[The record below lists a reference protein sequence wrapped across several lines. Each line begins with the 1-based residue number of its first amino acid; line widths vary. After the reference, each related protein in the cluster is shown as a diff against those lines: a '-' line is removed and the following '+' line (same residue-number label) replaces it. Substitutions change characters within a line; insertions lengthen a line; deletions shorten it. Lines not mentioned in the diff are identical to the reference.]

1 MNLKYL
7 ALLAFYYVVERIQG
21 SLISKCSPDKYE
33 TVVTTEGEHARLKC
47 NLCNATTLLATSYFQ
62 VHGFNITWFKYIP
75 EGGHEKLSGESAR
88 ITYDG
93 ISLGF
98 WPAFMNDTGKYF
110 CSIFNGTYNVS
121 SAGTYLNVHKMERL
135 CDGPFYKYIG
145 IVGRF
150 FSLSCPNLEDY
161 NCGKNNVTWL
171 KDRKDKVH
179 TGYTYTIQKVEETN
193 AGCYLCVLT
202 LENGGVQY
210 NVTRT
215 VKLCIEHIEPFI
227 PKIVYPG
234 KKEKIEVELGDKREI
249 ECKAVLGYKD
259 KDCMLYWT
267 SEYDHFE
274 INATETDTRSIT
286 ENNRVYLIKQL
297 VFKRI
302 KAEHLNQAFYCCL
315 VCPETE
321 MICSVIL
328 LEQDKHDTGRIFLLL
343 FTTLALIIIG
353 AVIYVRFKIYFALCI
368 RDFTCK
374 DETLQDSKE
383 YDAYVLLLKS
393 NEALICAGGEYFALK
408 LLPAILEQKFGYR
421 LCIFERDV
429 LPGAA
434 SADDIFSY
442 INKSRTLIIILCAD
456 LMENESSMYGLVS
469 GLHQALVE
477 RLIKPILIEYNPIRD
492 VTFLPHSLQLILKS
506 NRTVKW
512 TSESLSHN
520 SYFWKKIRYLMPA
533 KCIKRTE
540 FY

>member
-1 MNLKYL
+1 MDLKYL
-7 ALLAFYYVVERIQG
+7 ALLAFYYVVGRIQG
-21 SLISKCSPDKYE
+21 GVIGKCSPDKYE
-33 TVVTTEGEHARLKC
+33 AVVITEGEHARIKC
-47 NLCNATTLLATSYFQ
+47 NLCKASTLLAMSYFHT
-62 VHGFNITWFKYIP
+62 HGFNITWFKYIP
-75 EGGHEKLSGESAR
+75 EGGQEKLSGETAR
-88 ITYDG
+88 ITYDD

-98 WPAFMNDTGKYF
+98 WPALLNDTGKYF
-110 CSIFNGTYNVS
+110 CSVFNGTYNIS
-121 SAGTYLNVHKMERL
+121 SASTYLNVHKMEGL
-135 CDGPFYKYIG
+135 CDDHFYKYIG

-150 FSLSCPNLEDY
+150 FSLLCPNLEDY
-161 NCGKNNVTWL
+161 NSEKNNVTWL

-179 TGYTYTIQKVEETN
+179 TGNTYTIQKVEETN

-210 NVTRT
+210 NVSRR
-215 VKLCIEHIEPFI
+215 VKLHIEHIEPFI

-234 KKEKIEVELGDKREI
+234 KEEKIEVELGDKREI

-259 KDCMLYWT
+259 NDCMLYWK
-267 SEYDHFE
+267 SECDYFGIDA
-274 INATETDTRSIT
+274 NETDTRSIT
-286 ENNRVYLIKQL
+286 ENNRVYLINQL

-302 KAEHLNQAFYCCL
+302 KTEHLNRAFHCCL
-315 VCPETE
+315 LCPETE
-321 MICSVIL
+321 MVCNVIL
-328 LEQDKHDTGRIFLLL
+328 LEKDKHVTGRLCVLL
-343 FTTLALIIIG
+343 FTTLALIIIV

-393 NEALICAGGEYFALK
+393 NEALICAEGEYFALK

-434 SADDIFSY
+434 FADDIFSY
-442 INKSRTLIIILCAD
+442 INKSRTLIIILCAE
-456 LMENESSMYGLVS
+456 LLENESSMYGLMS
-469 GLHQALVE
+469 GLHQVLVE

-492 VTFLPHSLQLILKS
+492 ITFLPQSLQLILKS

-512 TSESLSHN
+512 TNESLLQN
-520 SYFWKKIRYLMPA
+520 SYFWKRIRYLMPA
-533 KCIKRTE
+533 KCIKRTQ